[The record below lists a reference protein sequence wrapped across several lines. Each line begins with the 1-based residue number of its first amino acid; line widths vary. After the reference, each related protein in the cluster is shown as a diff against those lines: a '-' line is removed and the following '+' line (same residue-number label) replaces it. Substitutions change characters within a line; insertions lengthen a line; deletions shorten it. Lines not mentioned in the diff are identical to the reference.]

1 MENALRRA
9 WAALL
14 LSLASSV
21 GARALKHD
29 ASGVTNSQGSR
40 WAADQFSRAT
50 RTGSDPI
57 AADTDQ
63 KTMFPRRL
71 AQISRE
77 AERACTCNVTPPGT
91 EADVETEGN
100 ATAEAEVEAEAEAE
114 AEAEVETEA
123 NDEPSGEPEAND
135 ESSGEPEAETEPSG
149 EPEAEAEP
157 SGEPE
162 AEAEP
167 TGEPDPSMCGL
178 TSYFLFPT
186 CPVLPAD
193 QYQPIGWA
201 FGQWWVGLLVVAGL
215 VQVLPT
221 SSEP

>member
-135 ESSGEPEAETEPSG
+135 ESSGEPEAE
-149 EPEAEAEP
+149 
-157 SGEPE
+157 
-162 AEAEP
+162 AEP

>member
-1 MENALRRA
+1 M
-9 WAALL
+9 
-14 LSLASSV
+14 
-21 GARALKHD
+21 
-29 ASGVTNSQGSR
+29 
-40 WAADQFSRAT
+40 
-50 RTGSDPI
+50 
-57 AADTDQ
+57 
-63 KTMFPRRL
+63 
-71 AQISRE
+71 
-77 AERACTCNVTPPGT
+77 
-91 EADVETEGN
+91 ETEGN
-100 ATAEAEVEAEAEAE
+100 ATAEAEVEAE

-135 ESSGEPEAETEPSG
+135 ESSGEPEAET
-149 EPEAEAEP
+149 EP